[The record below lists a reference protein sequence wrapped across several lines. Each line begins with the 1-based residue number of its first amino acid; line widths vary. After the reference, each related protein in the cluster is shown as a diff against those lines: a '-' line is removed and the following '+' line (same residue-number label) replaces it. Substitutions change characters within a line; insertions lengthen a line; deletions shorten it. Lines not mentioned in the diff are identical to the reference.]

1 MTYRGRHFSPSLSG
15 DRYLK
20 LGSKS
25 DHQTE
30 ISWNIVQYDAL
41 VPRPEGLRCLYFV
54 FECAVGKKNMQIKS
68 AKHRELLLVLVSFFG
83 HEKGGIYNRSEF
95 IMSTD
100 KPNLGVCVSS
110 INPWSVTSSWFI
122 YNINSIVNT
131 SLMQCVH

>member
-25 DHQTE
+25 DHRTE

-83 HEKGGIYNRSEF
+83 HEKGGIYNGSEF
-95 IMSTD
+95 IISTD
-100 KPNLGVCVSS
+100 KPNLRVLNQHMRLEYEPMECYV
-110 INPWSVTSSWFI
+110 I
-122 YNINSIVNT
+122 
-131 SLMQCVH
+131 LVHLQYELYC